1 MATIV
6 VTGGPSEGRSFP
18 LDVSRLVSVGRD
30 DQCRIQLLDEQ
41 VSRRH
46 LQIRFEPDE
55 DRHYAVDMRSANG
68 VFVNGG
74 RIAEERPLEEG
85 DIILVGQSELRYT
98 RDDVTDIDLAIEQYK
113 KRDEWK
119 RGTLSEKDH

>member
-6 VTGGPSEGRSFP
+6 VTAGPSEGRSFP
-18 LDVSRLVSVGRD
+18 LDASRLVSVGRD

-68 VFVNGG
+68 VFVNGA
-74 RIAEERPLEEG
+74 RVTEEMPLDEG
-85 DIILVGQSELRYT
+85 DVILVGQSELRYT
-98 RDDVTDIDLAIEQYK
+98 RDDVTDIDLAIEQYR

-119 RGTLSEKDH
+119 RGTLSEADR

>member
-6 VTGGPSEGRSFP
+6 VTAGPSEGRSFP

-30 DQCRIQLLDEQ
+30 DQCSIQLLDDQ

-46 LQIRFEPDE
+46 LQIRFDADE

-74 RIAEERPLEEG
+74 RVTEDRLLEEG
-85 DIILVGQSELRYT
+85 DVILIGQSELRYT
-98 RDDVTDIDLAIEQYK
+98 RDDVTDIDLAIEQYRQK
-113 KRDEWK
+113 DEWK
-119 RGTLSEKDH
+119 RGTSY

>member
-1 MATIV
+1 MVTIV
-6 VTGGPSEGRSFP
+6 VTAGPSEGRSFP

-30 DQCRIQLLDEQ
+30 DQCSIQLVDDQ

-46 LQIRFEPDE
+46 LQIRFDPDE

-74 RIAEERPLEEG
+74 RVTEDKPLEEG
-85 DIILVGQSELRYT
+85 DIILIGQSELRYT
-98 RDDVTDIDLAIEQYK
+98 RDDVTDVDLAIEQYRQK
-113 KRDEWK
+113 DEWK
-119 RGTLSEKDH
+119 RGTSY

>member
-6 VTGGPSEGRSFP
+6 VTAGPNQGQSFP

-30 DQCRIQLLDEQ
+30 DQCSIQLLDEQ

-46 LQIRFEPDE
+46 LQIRFDPDE
-55 DRHYAVDMRSANG
+55 DQHYAVDMRSANG

-74 RIAEERPLEEG
+74 RVTEDRPLEEG
-85 DIILVGQSELRYT
+85 DIILIGQSELRYT
-98 RDDVTDIDLAIEQYK
+98 RDDVDDIDMAIEQYRK
-113 KRDEWK
+113 KDEWK
-119 RGTLSEKDH
+119 RGTSF

>member
-6 VTGGPSEGRSFP
+6 VTAGPCEGQSFP

-30 DQCRIQLLDEQ
+30 DQCNIQVLDDQ

-46 LQIRFEPDE
+46 LQIRYEPDE
-55 DRHYAVDMRSANG
+55 RCHYAVDMRSANG

-74 RIAEERPLEEG
+74 RIAEERQLVEG
-85 DIILVGQSELRYT
+85 DTIRIGQTELRYT
-98 RDDVTDIDLAIEQYK
+98 QDDVTDVDAALEQYR

-119 RGTLSEKDH
+119 RGTTG

>member
-6 VTGGPSEGRSFP
+6 VTAGPSEGRSFP
-18 LDVSRLVSVGRD
+18 LEESRLVSVGRD
-30 DQCRIQLLDEQ
+30 DQCSIQLLDEQ

-46 LQIRFEPDE
+46 LQIRFDCDE

-74 RIAEERPLEEG
+74 RLTEDRPLEEG
-85 DIILVGQSELRYT
+85 DIILIGQSELRYT
-98 RDDVTDIDLAIEQYK
+98 RDEVDDIDMAIEQYRK
-113 KRDEWK
+113 KDEWK
-119 RGTLSEKDH
+119 RGTSF

>member
-6 VTGGPSEGRSFP
+6 VTAGPCEGQSFP

-30 DQCRIQLLDEQ
+30 DQCNIQLVDEQ

-46 LQIRFEPDE
+46 LQIRFDPDE
-55 DRHYAVDMRSANG
+55 DQHYAVDMRSANG

-74 RIAEERPLEEG
+74 RLTDDRPLEEG
-85 DIILVGQSELRYT
+85 DIIVIGQSELRYT
-98 RDDVTDIDLAIEQYK
+98 QDEVDDIDMAIEQYRK
-113 KRDEWK
+113 KDEWK
-119 RGTLSEKDH
+119 RGTSF

>member
-6 VTGGPSEGRSFP
+6 VTAGPSEGRSFP
-18 LDVSRLVSVGRD
+18 LDASRLVSVGRD

-68 VFVNGG
+68 VFVNGA
-74 RIAEERPLEEG
+74 RVTEEMPLDEG
-85 DIILVGQSELRYT
+85 DVILVGQSELRYT
-98 RDDVTDIDLAIEQYK
+98 RDDVTDSDLAIEQYR

-119 RGTLSEKDH
+119 RGTLSEPDR